1 MSAASSQWELYER
14 DSLAFLPVLEWG
26 TCRADSDGDD
36 DGDGQDDG
44 GDDGDGHDDG
54 GIAMVAAGEVAM
66 TKMVDHGSSES
77 VTM

>member
-1 MSAASSQWELYER
+1 MTAWLS
-14 DSLAFLPVLEWG
+14 
-26 TCRADSDGDD
+26 CRCWSEGHAADSDGDG
-36 DGDGQDDG
+36 DGDGHDGG